1 MFRQLDQR
9 HSDGLTVTLEWD
21 ATTAGLRV
29 RCEDRRSPEESFSY
43 PVNPDDASLAFLHPF
58 ALQPSSQEHQ
68 SRASSPDTPQGAEA
82 NRWRPR
88 RRQATEAEPNE
99 PGDYTWLRWSPG
111 ADETADP
118 PESH

>member
-21 ATTAGLRV
+21 ATTGDVRV

-43 PVNPDDASLAFLHPF
+43 PVNPGDARLAFLHPF
-58 ALQPSSQEHQ
+58 ALRPSSQEHQ
-68 SRASSPDTPQGAEA
+68 SPASSPDTPQGAEA